1 MVSSSSLVRTS
12 GFHPGNSGSNP
23 GETTSPLNSGL
34 FLYLCAMKKL
44 QVIVSNQHNPYLN
57 LAVETYLTDHQEE
70 GVVTMYLWKNDRTVV
85 IGLNQNPFSECDVKR
100 LNEEGGH
107 LMRRR
112 TGGGAVYHDLGNL
125 NFSFVADKSDYD
137 VRKQQSVI
145 QEALKTFGLEAEI
158 SGRND
163 LTCQGRKFSGN
174 AFFNG
179 TVNNLH
185 HGTIL
190 IKTDAEMMQR
200 YLTVT
205 PQKLQKHGVQ
215 SVRSRVVN
223 LSELADVTS
232 ENIVEPLVRAF
243 EKVYGMKSEQVDFKV
258 IAELNEVRKTVAHI
272 TSHDYLYSKW
282 EHFKAVKKGQFPWGN
297 VEVGFE
303 VDESTHAVKNVII
316 ATDSL
321 NTEITNI
328 CNDIFGLLDLKL

>member
-1 MVSSSSLVRTS
+1 
-12 GFHPGNSGSNP
+12 
-23 GETTSPLNSGL
+23 
-34 FLYLCAMKKL
+34 MKKL
-44 QVIVSNQHNPYLN
+44 QVVVSNQHNPYLN

-70 GVVTMYLWKNDRTVV
+70 GVVTMYLWKNERTVV

-100 LNEEGGH
+100 LNDEGGH

-125 NFSFVADKSDYD
+125 NFSFIADKTDYD
-137 VRKQQSVI
+137 IRRQQSVI
-145 QEALKTFGLEAEI
+145 QEALHSFGLEAEI

-174 AFFNG
+174 AFYNG

-185 HGTIL
+185 HGTLL
-190 IKTDAEMMQR
+190 IKTDSAMMQR
-200 YLTVT
+200 YLTVN
-205 PQKLQKHGVQ
+205 QAKLQKHGVQ

-232 ENIVEPLVRAF
+232 ENVVAPLIQAF
-243 EKVYGMKSEQVDFKV
+243 EKVYGLTAEQLDFQTL
-258 IAELNEVRKTVAHI
+258 AQLPEVQKTVAQI
-272 TSHDYLYSKW
+272 TSHDYLYAKW

-303 VDESTHAVKNVII
+303 VDSETQALKNVII

-321 NTEITNI
+321 NTEITDI
-328 CNDIFGLLDLKL
+328 CNDIFQLIYSS

>member
-23 GETTSPLNSGL
+23 GETTSPPHSGL
-34 FLYLCAMKKL
+34 FYYLCAMKKL
-44 QVIVSNQHNPYLN
+44 QVIVSNQYNPYLN
-57 LAVETYLTDHQEE
+57 LAVETYLTDHQAP
-70 GVVTMYLWKNDRTVV
+70 GTVTMYLWKNQQTVV

-125 NFSFVADKSDYD
+125 NFSFIADKNDYD
-137 VRKQQSVI
+137 VRRQQSVI
-145 QEALKTFGLEAEI
+145 QEALGHFGLEAEI

-163 LTCQGRKFSGN
+163 LLCQGRKFSGN

-179 TVNNLH
+179 TTNNLH

-190 IKTDAEMMQR
+190 IKTDGEMMQR
-200 YLTVT
+200 YLTVNKA
-205 PQKLQKHGVQ
+205 KLQKHGVK
-215 SVRSRVVN
+215 SVASRVVN

-232 ENIVEPLVRAF
+232 ENIVKPLIEAF
-243 EKVYGMKSEQVDFKV
+243 EKVYGMKAFMIDFEA
-258 IAELNEVRKTVAHI
+258 IATLKEVQDTVSKI
-272 TSHDYLYSKW
+272 TSHDYLYGKW
-282 EHFKAVKKGQFPWGN
+282 EHFHAVKKAQFPWGN

-303 VDESTHAVKNVII
+303 VDENTREIKNLVI

-321 NTEITNI
+321 NTEIADI
-328 CNDIFGLLDLKL
+328 CNDIFGLFDFKV

>member
-1 MVSSSSLVRTS
+1 
-12 GFHPGNSGSNP
+12 
-23 GETTSPLNSGL
+23 
-34 FLYLCAMKKL
+34 MKKV
-44 QVIVSNQHNPYLN
+44 QVVISNQFNPYLN

-70 GVVTMYLWKNDRTVV
+70 GVVTMYLWKNERTVV

-125 NFSFVADKSDYD
+125 NFSFIADKNDYD

-145 QEALKTFGLEAEI
+145 QEALKSFGLEAEI

-163 LTCQGRKFSGN
+163 LLCQGRKFSGN

-179 TVNNLH
+179 TDNNLH

-190 IKTDAEMMQR
+190 IKTDGEMMQR
-200 YLTVT
+200 YLTVNKA
-205 PQKLQKHGVQ
+205 KLQKHGVK
-215 SVRSRVVN
+215 SVASRVVN

-232 ENIVEPLVRAF
+232 ENIVEPLIQAF
-243 EKVYGMKSEQVDFKV
+243 EKVYGMKAICVDFETL
-258 IAELNEVRKTVAHI
+258 ADLDEVKETVSRI
-272 TSHDYLYSKW
+272 SSHDYLYGKW
-282 EHFKAVKKGQFPWGN
+282 EHFHAVKKAQFPWGN
-297 VEVGFE
+297 VEVGFD
-303 VDESTHAVKNVII
+303 VDENTHEIKNLVI

-321 NTEITNI
+321 NTEIADI
-328 CNDIFGLLDLKL
+328 CNDIFGMLDFKI

>member
-1 MVSSSSLVRTS
+1 
-12 GFHPGNSGSNP
+12 
-23 GETTSPLNSGL
+23 
-34 FLYLCAMKKL
+34 MKKI
-44 QVIVSNQHNPYLN
+44 QVIVSDQYNPYLN
-57 LAVETYLTDHQEE
+57 LAVETWLTDHQEE
-70 GVVTMYLWKNDRTVV
+70 GVVTMYLWKNERTVV

-100 LNEEGGH
+100 LNDEGGH

-125 NFSFVADKSDYD
+125 NFSFIADKQDYD
-137 VRKQQSVI
+137 VRRQQSVI
-145 QEALKTFGLEAEI
+145 QEALRHYGLEAEI

-174 AFFNG
+174 AFYNG
-179 TVNNLH
+179 TSNNLH

-190 IKTDAEMMQR
+190 IKTDGEMMQR
-200 YLTVT
+200 YLTVN
-205 PQKLQKHGVQ
+205 QAKLQKHGVQ

-232 ENIVEPLVRAF
+232 ENIVEPLIEAF
-243 EKVYGMKSEQVDFKV
+243 ESVYGTKAEQVDFKAL
-258 IAELNEVRKTVAHI
+258 AELPEVQATVTHI
-272 TSHDYLYSKW
+272 TSHEYLYAKW

-303 VDESTHAVKNVII
+303 MDAETQNIKNVVI

-321 NTEITNI
+321 NTEITDI
-328 CNDIFGLLDLKL
+328 CRDIFNLIYQ

>member
-1 MVSSSSLVRTS
+1 
-12 GFHPGNSGSNP
+12 
-23 GETTSPLNSGL
+23 
-34 FLYLCAMKKL
+34 MKKL
-44 QVIVSNQHNPYLN
+44 QVLLSNQTNPYLN

-70 GVVTMYLWKNDRTVV
+70 GVVTMYLWKNERTVV

-125 NFSFVADKSDYD
+125 NFSFIADKNDYD

-145 QEALKTFGLEAEI
+145 QEALGHFGLEAEI

-163 LTCQGRKFSGN
+163 LLCQGRKFSGN

-179 TVNNLH
+179 TDNNLH

-200 YLTVT
+200 YLTVNKA
-205 PQKLQKHGVQ
+205 KLQKHGVK
-215 SVRSRVVN
+215 SVASRVVN
-223 LSELADVTS
+223 LSGLADITS
-232 ENIVEPLVRAF
+232 ENIVEPLIHAL
-243 EKVYGMKSEQVDFKV
+243 EKVYGTKAESIDFESFAALK
-258 IAELNEVRKTVAHI
+258 EVQDTLDHI
-272 TSHDYLYSKW
+272 SSHDYLYGKW
-282 EHFKAVKKGQFPWGN
+282 EHFHAVKKAQFPWGN
-297 VEVGFE
+297 VEIGFE
-303 VDESTHAVKNVII
+303 VDENTREIKNLVI

-321 NTEITNI
+321 NTEIADI
-328 CNDIFGLLDLKL
+328 CNDIFHLLDLKL

>member
-1 MVSSSSLVRTS
+1 
-12 GFHPGNSGSNP
+12 
-23 GETTSPLNSGL
+23 
-34 FLYLCAMKKL
+34 MKRI
-44 QVIVSNQHNPYLN
+44 QVVVSNQYNPYLN
-57 LAVETYLTDHQEE
+57 LAVETWLTDHQEE
-70 GVVTMYLWKNDRTVV
+70 GVVTMYLWKNERTVV

-125 NFSFVADKSDYD
+125 NFSFIADKQDYD

-145 QEALKTFGLEAEI
+145 QKALQHYGLEAEI

-190 IKTDAEMMQR
+190 IKTDSAMMQR

-223 LSELADVTS
+223 LSELADVSS
-232 ENIVEPLVRAF
+232 ENIVEPLIEAF
-243 EKVYGMKSEQVDFKV
+243 ESVYGMKAEQVDFK
-258 IAELNEVRKTVAHI
+258 ALAKLPEVQATVAHI
-272 TSHDYLYSKW
+272 TSHEYLYAKW
-282 EHFKAVKKGQFPWGN
+282 EHFKAIKKGQFPWGN
-297 VEVGFE
+297 VEVGYE
-303 VDESTHAVKNVII
+303 VDAETQAIKNIVI

-321 NTEITNI
+321 NTEITQI
-328 CNDIFGLLDLKL
+328 CNDIFGLLDLKI

>member
-1 MVSSSSLVRTS
+1 L
-12 GFHPGNSGSNP
+12 PPKNI
-23 GETTSPLNSGL
+23 ETRRR
-34 FLYLCAMKKL
+34 FAMKKL
-44 QVIVSNQHNPYLN
+44 QVIVSDQYNPYLN
-57 LAVETYLTDHQEE
+57 LAVETWLTDHQEE
-70 GVVTMYLWKNDRTVV
+70 GVVTMYLWKNERTVV

-125 NFSFVADKSDYD
+125 NFSFIADKQDYD
-137 VRKQQSVI
+137 VRRQQSVI
-145 QEALKTFGLEAEI
+145 QEALRHYGLEAEI

-174 AFFNG
+174 AFYNG

-190 IKTDAEMMQR
+190 IKTDSEMMQR
-200 YLTVT
+200 YLTVN
-205 PQKLQKHGVQ
+205 QAKLQKHGVQ

-232 ENIVEPLVRAF
+232 ENIAQPLIEAF
-243 EKVYGMKSEQVDFKV
+243 ESVYGMKAEQVDFKV
-258 IAELNEVRKTVAHI
+258 LAELAEVQETVKHI
-272 TSHDYLYSKW
+272 TSHEYLYAKW
-282 EHFKAVKKGQFPWGN
+282 EHFKAVRKGQFPWGN

-303 VDESTHAVKNVII
+303 VDTETQAIKDVII

-321 NTEITNI
+321 NTEITDI
-328 CNDIFGLLDLKL
+328 CRDIIHLIYQ

>member
-1 MVSSSSLVRTS
+1 
-12 GFHPGNSGSNP
+12 
-23 GETTSPLNSGL
+23 
-34 FLYLCAMKKL
+34 MKKL

-70 GVVTMYLWKNDRTVV
+70 GLVTMYLWKNERTVV

-100 LNEEGGH
+100 LNDEGGH

-125 NFSFVADKSDYD
+125 NFSFVADKQDYD
-137 VRKQQSVI
+137 VRRQQSVI
-145 QEALKTFGLEAEI
+145 QKALRHYGLEAEI

-174 AFFNG
+174 AFYNG

-200 YLTVT
+200 YLTVN
-205 PQKLQKHGVQ
+205 QSKLQKHGVQ

-223 LSELADVTS
+223 LSELANVTS
-232 ENIVEPLVRAF
+232 ENIVKPLIEAF
-243 EKVYGMKSEQVDFKV
+243 ENVYGMKAEQVDFK
-258 IAELNEVRKTVAHI
+258 ALAGLPEVQETVDHI
-272 TSHDYLYSKW
+272 TSYEYLYAKW
-282 EHFKAVKKGQFPWGN
+282 EHFKAVKKAQFPWGN

-303 VDESTHAVKNVII
+303 VDAETQAVKNIVI

-321 NTEITNI
+321 NTEITDI
-328 CNDIFGLLDLKL
+328 CKDIINLIYQ